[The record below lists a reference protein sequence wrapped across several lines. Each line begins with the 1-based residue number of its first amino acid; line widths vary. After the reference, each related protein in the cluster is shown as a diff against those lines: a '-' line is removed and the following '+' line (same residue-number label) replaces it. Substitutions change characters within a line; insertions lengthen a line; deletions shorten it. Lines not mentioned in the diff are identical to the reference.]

1 MADGGGCLPL
11 VFISCVHTCISSCIS
26 SGATSLR
33 VHDSSH
39 RGFGCA
45 AWPLA
50 SLLPFL
56 PVFEDRDPSLDL
68 NMLLKKGMAGYRSQA
83 TSVAGCIRFA
93 VADRGGE
100 VAVDL
105 CYARE
110 VEG

>member
-1 MADGGGCLPL
+1 
-11 VFISCVHTCISSCIS
+11 
-26 SGATSLR
+26 
-33 VHDSSH
+33 
-39 RGFGCA
+39 
-45 AWPLA
+45 
-50 SLLPFL
+50 
-56 PVFEDRDPSLDL
+56 
-68 NMLLKKGMAGYRSQA
+68 MLLKKGMAGYRSQA